1 MEYDPADLEA
11 LEPDQFSAA
20 TQAPL
25 PRRELGGGVVALLV
39 ILRIYVL
46 LAIPLVAYAFVHALL
61 AGQS

>member
-1 MEYDPADLEA
+1 MEYDPADLAA

-20 TQAPL
+20 TQTPL
-25 PRRELGGGVVALLV
+25 PRRELGRGVLALLV

-46 LAIPLVAYAFVHALL
+46 LAIPLVAYAFVRALL